1 MIAQE
6 RKRLPLPRAPG
17 GRHARPR
24 PVDTSLR
31 ILAPEVAVQEHRG
44 PLDVVHGDRQPDAT
58 LYRVEAALVLY
69 LGLLL
74 RKRDA
79 AEGDVGM
86 TGWCQQA
93 HFFPFLLLALAIR
106 AADSLL
112 LPCLRSASYMG
123 QSFTCLPGIAYLLRV
138 QRQLQFLADRFT
150 HCGLDPLHDGP
161 VEGDHD
167 GHRPALFCRGK
178 FDFLLAKQGDAALAV
193 LRMQVH
199 GLASTAARRDRTSAS
214 NSMSKSSR
222 VDVMGEPSSLATY
235 WTAVPTKRP
244 GPRECS
250 RLSPSEV
257 EGSSIPGGTVAA
269 APRCS
274 RQLRSIALFCSTISL
289 LQGRGGSLFTKP
301 PPSLLERRQ
310 HLRGGAPA
318 PPN

>member
-123 QSFTCLPGIAYLLRV
+123 QSFTCLPGIAYLLRG
-138 QRQLQFLADRFT
+138 LKLFADRFT
-150 HCGLDPLHDGP
+150 HRGLDPLHDGP
-161 VEGDHD
+161 VKGDND
-167 GHRPALFCRGK
+167 GQRPAFLRRGEL
-178 FDFLLAKQGDAALAV
+178 DFLLAKQGDAALAV

-199 GLASTAARRDRTSAS
+199 GLASTAARSARTSAS

-222 VDVMGEPSSLATY
+222 VDVMGE
-235 WTAVPTKRP
+235 
-244 GPRECS
+244 
-250 RLSPSEV
+250 
-257 EGSSIPGGTVAA
+257 
-269 APRCS
+269 
-274 RQLRSIALFCSTISL
+274 
-289 LQGRGGSLFTKP
+289 
-301 PPSLLERRQ
+301 
-310 HLRGGAPA
+310 
-318 PPN
+318 